1 MSENQE
7 VILEEVD
14 SEKEKMYL
22 IDNIEMLEDELM
34 YYVNNAMQIDAILKE
49 YADTKDAVFAIEQII
64 KINQANKIN

>member
-1 MSENQE
+1 MSENRE

-49 YADTKDAVFAIEQII
+49 YADKDAVFAIEQII